1 MSAILPF
8 ALVLV
13 CPLVMGA
20 MMLFMYRR
28 GRSSGDDRDDV

>member
-1 MSAILPF
+1 MNAILPF

-20 MMLFMYRR
+20 MMLWMHRR
-28 GRSSGDDRDDV
+28 GRGTRDERDDV